1 MNRLLT
7 PASSCFVVSLL
18 SCCWNS
24 RNPSQARRKTLA
36 RTMRWGGNNSY
47 YVRRR
52 AIWKEMSAK
61 ISALVKISSIIL
73 RRYICL
79 LLCLSPKCNNGENKF
94 ALRWNETRGW
104 YLFVFVARPSR
115 LRSALPCLTSPAIS
129 PSPLPTPHVLPWRG
143 SLSSILSLFRAS
155 TGSHG
160 RATSRHSISPRWRSG
175 RRGGP
180 PPPAGRGGRRW
191 PESRAELQ
199 SSIRINQAAPPLNPE
214 IIVSVITP
222 GVSVCR

>member
-1 MNRLLT
+1 
-7 PASSCFVVSLL
+7 
-18 SCCWNS
+18 
-24 RNPSQARRKTLA
+24 
-36 RTMRWGGNNSY
+36 MRWGGNNSY

-52 AIWKEMSAK
+52 AIWKEMPAK

-104 YLFVFVARPSR
+104 YLFVFVARPCLPCQSR

-129 PSPLPTPHVLPWRG
+129 PSRLPPPTRFTMTWESLLN
-143 SLSSILSLFRAS
+143 SLSFPLF
-155 TGSHG
+155 
-160 RATSRHSISPRWRSG
+160 SG
-175 RRGGP
+175 RQLEAMEGP
-180 PPPAGRGGRRW
+180 PLVTRFHRDEDPTGGGGLLRQ
-191 PESRAELQ
+191 EEAVACGQRAEPNCKAPSELIKQ
-199 SSIRINQAAPPLNPE
+199 PPLNPE

-222 GVSVCR
+222 GVSLPLGWNWARIAFLSVFHLSYIHTQPELLFWN

>member
-1 MNRLLT
+1 
-7 PASSCFVVSLL
+7 
-18 SCCWNS
+18 
-24 RNPSQARRKTLA
+24 
-36 RTMRWGGNNSY
+36 MRWGGNNSY

-104 YLFVFVARPSR
+104 YLFVFVAWPCLPCQSR

-129 PSPLPTPHVLPWRG
+129 PSPLSPHPFYHDVGVSPQF
-143 SLSSILSLFRAS
+143 SLFPAFFRAS

-160 RATSRHSISPRWRSG
+160 RATSRHSISPRWRSD
-175 RRGGP
+175 RRGA
-180 PPPAGRGGRRW
+180 PPPAGRAGCRW

-199 SSIRINQAAPPLNPE
+199 RSIRINQAAPIKSRNHCQCDYTWCVSLPLGWNWARIAFLSVFHLSYIHTQPE
-214 IIVSVITP
+214 LLFWN
-222 GVSVCR
+222 